1 MYIVFDKGHW
11 FSRVDT
17 RNTRCQSDQSMTE
30 SPFSENGQWPSW
42 PTGAG
47 ASRRVA
53 RMISRGLHVACLSSR
68 WKPRLASLSAPRHF
82 PLSPSPRAAPR
93 HSSPPPL
100 PAERRR
106 HRARTPPRKRV
117 APSACSLSVTSSTS
131 STSQPGQSSLG
142 KGVFAVLPHRS
153 HGGSSP
159 ELALHAASCPRA
171 LSTLPL
177 ARARS

>member
-1 MYIVFDKGHW
+1 MYTVFAIDQG

-17 RNTRCQSDQSMTE
+17 LKCRWQSLSSSTE
-30 SPFSENGQWPSW
+30 SPFSENGQCPSW

-53 RMISRGLHVACLSSR
+53 SMLGQGLHVACLSSR
-68 WKPRLASLSAPRHF
+68 WKPRLGTLSASRHF

-106 HRARTPPRKRV
+106 HRASKPPRKRV
-117 APSACSLSVTSSTS
+117 APSACSLAVTSSTS